1 MFKKE
6 RSSHSEKCPPPFNY
20 FLGSSFLGTQ
30 FLQKGWKGWYVQ
42 DRASSDSK
50 EPGEEHEL
58 VSPGLARDDGA
69 LALGQ
74 RFLPAL

>member
-1 MFKKE
+1 M
-6 RSSHSEKCPPPFNY
+6 
-20 FLGSSFLGTQ
+20 
-30 FLQKGWKGWYVQ
+30 Q

>member
-1 MFKKE
+1 MFKE
-6 RSSHSEKCPPPFNY
+6 RSSHSEKCPPP
-20 FLGSSFLGTQ
+20 LQLLPRKQLPKTQ
-30 FLQKGWKGWYVQ
+30 FLQKGWKGWDVQ